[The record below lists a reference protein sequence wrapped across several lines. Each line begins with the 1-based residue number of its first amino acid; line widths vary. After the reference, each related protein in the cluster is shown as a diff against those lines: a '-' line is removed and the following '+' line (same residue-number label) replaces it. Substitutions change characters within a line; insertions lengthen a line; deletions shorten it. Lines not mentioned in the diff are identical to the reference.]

1 MHNMHTYY
9 AYVYELVVHTLVQ
22 QVFVIPSGSKTSY
35 RSILMYR
42 TGTHVLLELT
52 IAHTEKVKVG
62 SNFFSAHYN
71 YGIGNVQYV
80 LVLLCKPLARN

>member
-42 TGTHVLLELT
+42 PGTNVLLELT
-52 IAHTEKVKVG
+52 IAPTEKVKVV
-62 SNFFSAHYN
+62 SNFFQPITIM
-71 YGIGNVQYV
+71 G
-80 LVLLCKPLARN
+80 LVMYSTCLFYYATTKN

>member
-42 TGTHVLLELT
+42 TGTNVLLELT
-52 IAHTEKVKVG
+52 IAHTKKLRLGVI
-62 SNFFSAHYN
+62 SFSPL
-71 YGIGNVQYV
+71 Q
-80 LVLLCKPLARN
+80 LLDW